1 KSWTV
6 VVGELLKQFR
16 NNENDNNLNI
26 EKSAFNYS
34 IQELNTLRDL
44 VKKGQ
49 ILYAKFSPIESTSF
63 INSAKLVGDNPYIIE
78 QTINNDF
85 DLYSSQLEQIKNLL
99 DVNREEY
106 KNLRKVELEKQTKS
120 IANTIEKILVKEKEL
135 ESLLATAKEKY
146 NKYRQNEL
154 AEQIENFNQIE
165 KEIEIVFNENK
176 NNPDLADEDKI

>member
-1 KSWTV
+1 YKSYTYHSSKDTLENIVNKAKNLIENINDKHQKLDKKIIGSKSWTV

-120 IANTIEKILVKEKEL
+120 I
-135 ESLLATAKEKY
+135 
-146 NKYRQNEL
+146 
-154 AEQIENFNQIE
+154 
-165 KEIEIVFNENK
+165 
-176 NNPDLADEDKI
+176 